1 MSLSGLV
8 DRLGLSDEEAL
19 VIFDL
24 DALGAISGDIGHRP
38 EVEILDELTREA
50 AEACGGAG
58 MLARWLRA
66 GTGEGRPIDLLLRG
80 DFAGFEDALA
90 ARVAEVRA

>member
-24 DALGAISGDIGHRP
+24 DALGEIGR
-38 EVEILDELTREA
+38 
-50 AEACGGAG
+50 
-58 MLARWLRA
+58 
-66 GTGEGRPIDLLLRG
+66 GRSP
-80 DFAGFEDALA
+80 A
-90 ARVAEVRA
+90 